1 MNADAP
7 LELYDFHKPC
17 TLADGVEQRLS
28 NWQHAFCP
36 QVVDAWRKHV
46 PADVEVTFADQRS
59 FSMGEA
65 AGRLSFPAVAYRI
78 VVDEI
83 NSPTLFVI
91 PRPVMLALVTSILG
105 DANTTLPDDREF
117 TDIESSLSELLFQE
131 LTDAISAAWP
141 EQQPIPCRLDGVEPR
156 PDRSR
161 LLPHGDN
168 VLMLRFQIGGSFGKQ
183 DSFWILPQLETE
195 EILSGDGE
203 QSQKAS
209 DRSRVLLEMRA
220 REIPV
225 NLTVRLGD
233 ATISVS
239 DLAHL
244 NAGDVVVL
252 DQRITDPLVAEV
264 SGQAVFCGRPGRSG
278 PRQAFQIEA
287 LL

>member
-1 MNADAP
+1 MNTAAP

-28 NWQHAFCP
+28 DWQRAICP
-36 QVVDAWRKHV
+36 MVVDVWRNYV
-46 PADVEVTFADQRS
+46 PYDVEMTFVDQRS
-59 FSMGEA
+59 FSMSEA
-65 AGRLSFPAVAYRI
+65 TGRLSFPSVAYRI
-78 VVDEI
+78 KI
-83 NSPTLFVI
+83 SGIGSPTLFVV

-105 DANTTLPDDREF
+105 DVNETLPDDREL
-117 TDIESSLSELLFQE
+117 TDIENSLSELLFQE
-131 LTDAISAAWP
+131 LTSAISAAWP
-141 EQQPIPCRLDGVEPR
+141 EQRPIPCRLDGVESR

-161 LLPHGDN
+161 LLPPSDN

-183 DSFWILPQLETE
+183 DSFWVLPQVQTE
-195 EILSGDGE
+195 ELLSDDGE
-203 QSQKAS
+203 QKQKSS
-209 DRSRVLLEMRA
+209 DKSRILLEMRA

-225 NLTVRLGD
+225 DLTVRLGD
-233 ATISVS
+233 ATISVA

-252 DQRITDPLVAEV
+252 DQKITDPLVAEV
-264 SGQAVFCGRPGRSG
+264 SGQVVFRGRPGRSG